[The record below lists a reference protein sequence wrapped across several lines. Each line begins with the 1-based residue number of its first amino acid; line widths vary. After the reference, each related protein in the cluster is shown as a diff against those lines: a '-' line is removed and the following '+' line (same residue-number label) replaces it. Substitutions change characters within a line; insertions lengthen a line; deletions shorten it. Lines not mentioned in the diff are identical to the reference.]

1 MKGRFPPDLF
11 VVVLGPIVI
20 AVIVVGLGSFI
31 SHAQQL
37 RGSVAAYGVAIA
49 AIVLLLGIGFFRSRR
64 RQ

>member
-11 VVVLGPIVI
+11 VVVLGPIVL
-20 AVIVVGLGSFI
+20 AVIVVVLGSFI
-31 SHAQQL
+31 SHTQQL
-37 RGSVAAYGVAIA
+37 RGSVAAYSLAIA